1 MTGNKYPA
9 GNLRLAGAPRVS
21 RGARAMQ
28 PLQVLSEPSLCS
40 EEASWCRARML
51 STAGYARRSG
61 PLMLLGFKSPP
72 VRKVR
77 CMPRIPGAAGE
88 PKAGR
93 RDQGMRLGAQQQ
105 QDGVLA
111 AGRPPLLQNEILE
124 GMLGR

>member
-1 MTGNKYPA
+1 
-9 GNLRLAGAPRVS
+9 
-21 RGARAMQ
+21 
-28 PLQVLSEPSLCS
+28 
-40 EEASWCRARML
+40 ML

-61 PLMLLGFKSPP
+61 PLMLLGFKSL